1 MRDCTPSFEQ
11 SGGAED
17 KRSSADRG
25 YIARSRS
32 LPPDEIQRIGIGK
45 KRVHATATRY
55 ADKIE
60 LRALGKGCGR
70 QYREAAIC
78 PHRFTRLPNK
88 DHFRTRDPR
97 QHLVWAGEIQL
108 SDVRKK

>member
-32 LPPDEIQRIGIGK
+32 LPPDEIQRSIGIGK

-55 ADKIE
+55 ADSCKARCAVAAR
-60 LRALGKGCGR
+60 RATVSKTVEPVSAPALLLQLADQG
-70 QYREAAIC
+70 AAS
-78 PHRFTRLPNK
+78 
-88 DHFRTRDPR
+88 
-97 QHLVWAGEIQL
+97 G
-108 SDVRKK
+108 S